1 MAEAATWKDTPYDAR
16 GANSIKGV
24 LGDCSGSTFQ
34 IYKAAGFPYPYQMS
48 GAFLTY
54 ARHSG
59 LFRALSSGEQPQDG
73 DILAWPGHM
82 AIYSTFVSDPA
93 NAMTVYTNPRT
104 GGTRAVS
111 NDMWTAGHAS
121 KDGKPSRPYGA
132 ADSAT
137 FRPDHPTIF
146 RYQH

>member
-1 MAEAATWKDTPYDAR
+1 MPDVAAARDISPEEGQQIVAEAATWKDTPYDAR

-59 LFRALSSGEQPQDG
+59 LFRSLSPG
-73 DILAWPGHM
+73 DPCKVIHWLQ
-82 AIYSTFVSDPA
+82 
-93 NAMTVYTNPRT
+93 
-104 GGTRAVS
+104 
-111 NDMWTAGHAS
+111 AGLS
-121 KDGKPSRPYGA
+121 E
-132 ADSAT
+132 
-137 FRPDHPTIF
+137 
-146 RYQH
+146 